1 MRTKPA
7 PPIAPPPAPKA
18 RAKAEPGKVAKAKSP
33 PPQLALAL
41 PVVPAQKTAKTKPEP
56 VKKPAPK
63 AAAEPVRVVPEP
75 VLAGGGMLWK
85 MAGRHGVAYVKDAA
99 LAGELLATEP
109 KNLPKA
115 AMAVYYDKKG
125 RAFAWQVR
133 FDTERWEDFVKRL
146 G

>member
-7 PPIAPPPAPKA
+7 PPAAKSPAPKV
-18 RAKAEPGKVAKAKSP
+18 RVKTNPVQ
-33 PPQLALAL
+33 PQLALTL
-41 PVVPAQKTAKTKPEP
+41 PPAEKRKTGKMNPMP
-56 VKKPAPK
+56 VKRPAPK
-63 AAAEPVRVVPEP
+63 PAGESVRIVNEPI
-75 VLAGGGMLWK
+75 LAGGKLWK
-85 MAGRHGVAYVKDAA
+85 MSGRHGVAYVQDAA
-99 LAGELLATEP
+99 LAGELLATDP

-133 FDTERWEDFVKRL
+133 FDTERWEDLIKRL